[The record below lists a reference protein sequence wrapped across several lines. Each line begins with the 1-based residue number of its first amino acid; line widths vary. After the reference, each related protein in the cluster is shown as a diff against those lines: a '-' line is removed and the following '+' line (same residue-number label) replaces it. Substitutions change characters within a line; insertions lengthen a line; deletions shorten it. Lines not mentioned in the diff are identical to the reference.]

1 MKVLLKK
8 TVAKLGIIGD
18 VVDVKPG
25 YARNYLIPQRVA
37 TEPTEANLKAIEA
50 EKQQYLEQLS
60 KEQEQVQA
68 KADAIRGKEITIMA
82 RANEQGH
89 LYGSIGPA
97 QISAALAAE
106 GVMVESEY
114 IILEEHI
121 KRLDKYDLTVRFNHD
136 VTAMI
141 HVWIVP
147 DRDSD
152 EQQPEQS
159 DETEPTDDDVPD
171 DSDQE

>member
-50 EKQQYLEQLS
+50 KKQQYMEQLS

-121 KRLDKYDLTVRFNHD
+121 KRLDKYDLTIRFNQD
-136 VTAMI
+136 VTATI

-152 EQQPEQS
+152 EQIPEEQAQEEQP
-159 DETEPTDDDVPD
+159 DETETD
-171 DSDQE
+171 

>member
-37 TEPTEANLKAIEA
+37 TEPTEANLKNIEA

-60 KEQEQVQA
+60 KEQEHIQA
-68 KADAIRGKEITIMA
+68 KADTVRGKEITIMS

-106 GVMVESEY
+106 GVMVEPEY

-121 KRLDKYDLTVRFNHD
+121 KRLDKYDLTIRFNQD
-136 VTAMI
+136 VTATI
-141 HVWIVP
+141 HVWVVP

-152 EQQPEQS
+152 EQTQEEQVQEEQVQEEQP
-159 DETEPTDDDVPD
+159 DETD
-171 DSDQE
+171 